1 MTKRRPRDTAA
12 KATGMKIEKRLK
24 PFLSA
29 VDELLS
35 DTIWQCFEE
44 KVSDPEYHLV
54 AKDVTD
60 KLRRVR
66 ELRARL

>member
-1 MTKRRPRDTAA
+1 MTKRRRRATAA
-12 KATGMKIEKRLK
+12 KTTDLKIAKRLE

-35 DTIWQCFEE
+35 DTIWRCFED

-66 ELRARL
+66 ELRAGL